1 MFLNENKLIIG
12 ILIGAIAGLL
22 CGWLFGPAMLAIEW
36 IGGLFLDA
44 LKMLII
50 PLVAS
55 AVITGVASLGDIRKL
70 GRVGGATLLY
80 YATTTACAVLLGLI
94 IVNIIQPGAGVG
106 QFGGGMPEIV
116 AEKEGMAI
124 TDIIRSLITPNLFA
138 AAAAGQLL
146 PIIVFCLIFAAALT
160 TTGEKNAHVIGF
172 FTGLNEVI
180 MKLVIWVM
188 QFAPI
193 GIFALIAV
201 QFGKTGGGSA
211 IMVELQA
218 VGSYFLTVILG
229 LIIHFGILFTAL
241 TMLTKR
247 GSQYLLKLLRA
258 LFTAFGTASSSA
270 TLPLTMECA
279 AEAGVDRRSVKFVLP
294 IGATVNMDGT
304 ALYEAVAVMFIAQA
318 YGIDMTITQQI
329 IIFITA
335 TLAAIGAAGI
345 PQAGLVTMLIVLSAV
360 NLPAEGIGLLLAVD
374 WLLDRFRTTVNVWG
388 DAVGSAVIEPWLP
401 EQDKVLTEN

>member
-1 MFLNENKLIIG
+1 MFPKENRLIIG
-12 ILIGAIAGLL
+12 ILIGAIAGLF
-22 CGWLFGPAMLAIEW
+22 CGWQFGTAMLAIDW
-36 IGGLFLDA
+36 VGGLFLDA

-50 PLVAS
+50 PLIAS
-55 AVITGVASLGDIRKL
+55 AMITGVASLGDIRKL

-80 YATTTACAVLLGLI
+80 YASTTACAVLLGLI
-94 IVNIIQPGAGVG
+94 IVNIIQPGVGVG
-106 QFGGGMPEIV
+106 QFGSGMPEIV
-116 AEKEGMAI
+116 AEKAGMEI

-138 AAAAGQLL
+138 AATNMQLL
-146 PIIVFCLIFAAALT
+146 PIIFFCLIFSAALT
-160 TTGEKNAHVIGF
+160 TIGDKKTYLLGF
-172 FTGLNEVI
+172 FNGLNEVT

-188 QFAPI
+188 KFAPI

-201 QFGKTGGGSA
+201 QFGKTGGGDA
-211 IMVELQA
+211 IMHELQA
-218 VGSYFLTVILG
+218 VGLYFFTVVLG
-229 LIIHFGILFTAL
+229 LTIHFGILFTVLIIL
-241 TMLTKR
+241 TNR
-247 GSQYLLKLLRA
+247 GRQYLLKLLRA

-279 AEAGVDRRSVKFVLP
+279 VEAGVDKRSVKFVLP
-294 IGATVNMDGT
+294 IGSTVNMDGT

-318 YGIDMTITQQI
+318 YGFDMTVTQQI

-401 EQDKVLTEN
+401 GQDNK